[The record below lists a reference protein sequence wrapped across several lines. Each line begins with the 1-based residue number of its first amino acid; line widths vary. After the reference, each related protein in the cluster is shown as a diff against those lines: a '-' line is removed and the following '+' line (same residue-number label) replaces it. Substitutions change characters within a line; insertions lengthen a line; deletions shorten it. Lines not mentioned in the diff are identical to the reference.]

1 MAADE
6 ASTPLVASPQGGSRI
21 TRGGGSG
28 WVWTRMLWLV
38 MAVVLVVVSVL
49 FESQVQSLQYQL
61 GQEETKIRD
70 LEDAVANQNKM
81 ITRFNQSVTNQD
93 VLQQLHALAQNL
105 KTTEESLKSQ
115 LQLTETDIS
124 SKLEATLQQLGQT
137 VTEAE
142 QQIED
147 EVNKVKVD
155 VEQYV
160 RNTQDQFSM
169 ENSFMVYQ
177 LAGTFTLLSCL
188 ISMWHMTAHLR
199 KFLQPHVQRKILAI
213 LWMPPIYAITSWFS
227 LVFHPAEGYLAILK
241 DTYEAYIIYQF
252 LSFCIAVLGKGDRN
266 AVVNLLAR
274 RADHLTPPFR
284 LCFCCRPDPY
294 DNPRELADAILL
306 QCQVFA
312 LQFVFFRPLTTMA
325 MVLLNKFKYYG
336 GADNPHDYRAPQFYI
351 LIIQNLSVFMAFTG
365 LLKFYHA
372 VDKDLEWYATGGTC
386 DDTGAITYYLLIH
399 FRPCCCRCRPFP
411 KFLCIKGRCVDAV
424 SSAIVE
430 L

>member
-1 MAADE
+1 M
-6 ASTPLVASPQGGSRI
+6 SPLVASSQQQAESRVNRGSS
-21 TRGGGSG
+21 SG
-28 WVWTRMLWLV
+28 VVLSRMLWLV
-38 MAVVLVVVSVL
+38 YAVVLVVVAL
-49 FESQVQSLQYQL
+49 YFESQVQSIQYQL
-61 GQEETKIRD
+61 GQEQSKIQE
-70 LEDAVANQNKM
+70 LQTAVSHQNEV

-93 VLQQLHALAQNL
+93 VLQQLHALSQNL
-105 KTTEESLKSQ
+105 KTTEVSLKDQ
-115 LQLTETDIS
+115 LQTTENDITT
-124 SKLEATLQQLGQT
+124 KLKATLEQLGQT
-137 VTEAE
+137 VTDAE

-155 VEQYV
+155 VDQYV

-199 KFLQPHVQRKILAI
+199 KFQQPAVQRKILAI
-213 LWMPPIYAITSWFS
+213 LWMSPIYAITSWFS
-227 LVFHPAEGYLAILK
+227 LVFHSAEGYLAIFK
-241 DTYEAYIIYQF
+241 DAYEAYIIYQF

-274 RADHLTPPFR
+274 RADHLTPPLR

-294 DNPRELADAILL
+294 DNPRELADAILM

-312 LQFVFFRPLTTMA
+312 LQFVFFRPLTTTA
-325 MVLLNKFKYYG
+325 MVFLNKFKYYG

-351 LIIQNLSVFMAFTG
+351 AIIQNLSVFIAFTG

-372 VDKDLEWYATGGTC
+372 VDKDLEW
-386 DDTGAITYYLLIH
+386 
-399 FRPCCCRCRPFP
+399 
-411 KFLCIKGRCVDAV
+411 
-424 SSAIVE
+424 
-430 L
+430 